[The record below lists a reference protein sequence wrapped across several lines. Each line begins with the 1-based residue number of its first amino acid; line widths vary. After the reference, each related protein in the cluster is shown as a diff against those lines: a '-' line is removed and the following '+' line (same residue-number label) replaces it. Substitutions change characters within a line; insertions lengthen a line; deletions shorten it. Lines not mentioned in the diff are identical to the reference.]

1 MFLWGLVIVVMLY
14 LPVGSV
20 RCWMH
25 NLLWMNPAAEQE
37 ILKVELEL
45 SIVSPFSVNPSPQ
58 SSAQSQQKVC
68 NWHLFYLQLLNLEG
82 RQPNIPEQPY
92 QSELSTSQTSPL
104 DTIWDYLLRYLTG
117 YVSCFFGKI
126 CPSALFFCFA
136 TLLWDLAKR
145 TPGTIVATKERA
157 QVPNIGPQ
165 QTSYKRNSRTVGRVP
180 NYAFFSPLKVESW
193 KKHGELWKVWKMSNC
208 FFLTSDDKKPR
219 IPPNHWAYCSWCFCF
234 ELQKRKQWCRREFLW
249 R

>member
-1 MFLWGLVIVVMLY
+1 MLY

-126 CPSALFFCFA
+126 CPSALFFVSPPYFGTLQNGPPGPSLRQRNAPKFQTLVLNKPA
-136 TLLWDLAKR
+136 TRETAGPLGGCQI
-145 TPGTIVATKERA
+145 TP
-157 QVPNIGPQ
+157 
-165 QTSYKRNSRTVGRVP
+165 
-180 NYAFFSPLKVESW
+180 FF
-193 KKHGELWKVWKMSNC
+193 
-208 FFLTSDDKKPR
+208 PR
-219 IPPNHWAYCSWCFCF
+219 
-234 ELQKRKQWCRREFLW
+234 
-249 R
+249 